1 MPAALSADA
10 VRVSRTVPGRRAL
23 QLALLVG
30 GLLALGFLC
39 GGRAQ
44 AAEGTT
50 PATPSLSAATSVTA
64 VTSTVGRELGVPE
77 EPSAPHKRIPV
88 VSGAPVAP
96 VVDQTVRTA
105 TTTVAGTVRSATGTV
120 QSATGT
126 LDSVTGTVESVTGA
140 VTQVVGDVVQQV
152 SELQQT
158 LPVVSTLPALPSLP
172 QTASTLPVVQ
182 LPGSAEAPGE
192 TVPLPVTPAPGGDR
206 PQAPDPHSAG
216 DKKPHA
222 TADASVAVSYGPRT
236 TFTAPAAAEA
246 SAHSRG
252 HRGTRAVDAPS
263 HPAPTGD
270 PDGALGKS
278 AVDGSAA
285 RHGDAHAVT
294 LDGRA
299 PLRLLP
305 GAAAHVDAAETRDRY
320 RDIPVFPG

>member
-1 MPAALSADA
+1 M
-10 VRVSRTVPGRRAL
+10 SRTAPGRRAL

-50 PATPSLSAATSVTA
+50 SVAPPPSSVTAATSVTS
-64 VTSTVGRELGVPE
+64 VTGMASTVGRELGVPE
-77 EPSAPHKRIPV
+77 EPPAPHQHIRVVSRTPV
-88 VSGAPVAP
+88 VP

-105 TTTVAGTVRSATGTV
+105 TTTVTGTVRS
-120 QSATGT
+120 
-126 LDSVTGTVESVTGA
+126 

-152 SELQQT
+152 SQLQQT
-158 LPVVSTLPALPSLP
+158 LPVVSTLPVLPALPSLP

-182 LPGSAEAPGE
+182 LPGATEAPGKSL
-192 TVPLPVTPAPGGDR
+192 PLPVTSAPGAHR
-206 PQAPDPHSAG
+206 PQTSSARG
-216 DKKPHA
+216 AEDEKA
-222 TADASVAVSYGPRT
+222 RAAAAAAVSYGPRL
-236 TFTAPAAAEA
+236 TAVTPAAEA
-246 SAHSRG
+246 AVHSRG
-252 HRGTRAVDAPS
+252 HRGTRAAAAPS
-263 HPAPTGD
+263 HPAPAGD
-270 PDGALGKS
+270 PGGALGKP

-285 RHGDAHAVT
+285 GHGDAHAVT

-305 GAAAHVDAAETRDRY
+305 GAAAHVDAAGTRDRY

>member
-1 MPAALSADA
+1 M
-10 VRVSRTVPGRRAL
+10 SRTVPGRRAL

-50 PATPSLSAATSVTA
+50 PATPSLSAATSVTT

-88 VSGAPVAP
+88 VSGTPVAP

-120 QSATGT
+120 
-126 LDSVTGTVESVTGA
+126 VSVTGA

-206 PQAPDPHSAG
+206 PQAPAPHSAG
-216 DKKPHA
+216 DEKPHA
-222 TADASVAVSYGPRT
+222 TADASATVSYGPRI
-236 TFTAPAAAEA
+236 TFTAPAAADA
-246 SAHSRG
+246 AAHSRG

>member
-1 MPAALSADA
+1 M
-10 VRVSRTVPGRRAL
+10 SRTASGRRAL

-50 PATPSLSAATSVTA
+50 PATPSLSSATSVTA
-64 VTSTVGRELGVPE
+64 VTSTVGREPGVPE
-77 EPSAPHKRIPV
+77 EPPAPHKRLRV
-88 VSGAPVAP
+88 ASGTPVAP

-105 TTTVAGTVRSATGTV
+105 TATVAGTAR
-120 QSATGT
+120 
-126 LDSVTGTVESVTGA
+126 SVTGTVESVTGTVESVTGTVESVTGTVESVTGT
-140 VTQVVGDVVQQV
+140 VTQVVGGVVQQV

-206 PQAPDPHSAG
+206 AQASDPHSAG
-216 DKKPHA
+216 HEKPHA
-222 TADASVAVSYGPRT
+222 TTDASVTVSYGPRT
-236 TFTAPAAAEA
+236 TVTAPTAEA
-246 SAHSRG
+246 AAHSRA
-252 HRGTRAVDAPS
+252 HRGTRAVHAPS

-305 GAAAHVDAAETRDRY
+305 GAAAHVDAAGTRDRY